1 MKALILQRNFQLI
14 FCKVLQ
20 SIILKDELRCLF
32 FFFFLHRIGISN
44 LLIFFLCNKSGS
56 HSQLDLFSE
65 NNLSLI

>member
-32 FFFFLHRIGISN
+32 FFFFFTQDRYFKFVD
-44 LLIFFLCNKSGS
+44 FFPL
-56 HSQLDLFSE
+56 Q
-65 NNLSLI
+65 